1 MGPEQPNH
9 FFSKHSRLK
18 RSGEYRAVFERS
30 QIKVAHPHYLLLAKL
45 NKRQCSRLGLA
56 VSKKQIPTAV
66 ERNRLKRAVR
76 ETFRQSVCRPSVDV
90 VFLARR
96 TINGKEKGKTHTRLK
111 EAWKRLSEEVRR
123 FEIENK

>member
-1 MGPEQPNH
+1 
-9 FFSKHSRLK
+9 
-18 RSGEYRAVFERS
+18 
-30 QIKVAHPHYLLLAKL
+30 
-45 NKRQCSRLGLA
+45 
-56 VSKKQIPTAV
+56 TAV